1 MLKCLKIKNVAL
13 ISEAEIE
20 FGDKLNV
27 LSGETGAG
35 KSVLL
40 ECVNF
45 ALGQKADKTM
55 ITSGENACS
64 VVCVFDVSD
73 NDQVKDVLDELEI
86 EYDDEIIVK
95 RTFSVDGKSSIKLN
109 GESVNAT
116 MLRKV
121 TSLLVDVHGQSDHF
135 ALLNDRNQLELI
147 DNLGGDAVKGVKAE
161 ISDKIEKVKDV
172 QKKLDNLGG
181 SAEERSRRIDY
192 LTYCIKEIDA
202 VGFTE
207 GEDEELLSQKKKL
220 INSEK
225 IISAITEAT
234 EKLSGDNSAVDLVTE
249 AERCV
254 SQIMQYDA
262 AYAEMTEVLS
272 DVIDRLG
279 DVSAKLKDSFDMDF
293 DPKELDVIED
303 RLDKINFLKSK
314 YGKTYEDIRAK
325 YAAFAEEV
333 ELLSQSEENAAKF
346 EKERS
351 VRLAELDLL
360 YGRLTEQRKKVAK
373 DLSAKLSS
381 KLKELAMKN
390 ASFDVDF
397 EKTENTLSA
406 LGTDKVT
413 FLFTANLGEP
423 LKPLSKVISGGE
435 LSRLMLAIKTVT
447 GDAINRSTYVF
458 DEIDAGISGNAAR
471 VVAENFAQISVGRQI
486 IAISHL
492 PQIVAMA
499 DTSLLIRKNETDS
512 RTYTEVVTLDEEGVV
527 NEVLRLIGGIESA
540 SGRMHAKEMVSLAR
554 DYKKNLKR

>member
-20 FGDKLNV
+20 FGEKLNV

-35 KSVLL
+35 KSVIL

-55 ITSGENACS
+55 ITSGENTCS

-73 NDQVKDVLDELEI
+73 NKRVKEVLDELEI
-86 EYDDEIIVK
+86 DYDDEIIVK
-95 RTFSVDGKSSIKLN
+95 RTFSIDGKSSIRLN

-135 ALLNDRNQLELI
+135 ALLSDRNQLELI
-147 DNLGGDAVKGVKAE
+147 DNLGGETIKDIKAE
-161 ISDKIEKVKDV
+161 ISDKIAEIKDV
-172 QKKLDNLGG
+172 QKKLDGLGG
-181 SAEERSRRIDY
+181 SAEDRARRIDY

-202 VGFTE
+202 VGFYE

-234 EKLSGDNSAVDLVTE
+234 EKLSGDNSAVDLATD

-262 AYAEMTEVLS
+262 AYAEMS
-272 DVIDRLG
+272 DSLNDIIERLG
-279 DVSAKLKDSFDMDF
+279 DISAKLKDSFDMDF
-293 DPKELDVIED
+293 DPKELDLIED

-314 YGKTYEDIRAK
+314 YGKTYEDIQVK
-325 YAAFAEEV
+325 YSAFVDEV

-346 EKERS
+346 EREKS
-351 VRLAELDLL
+351 AYLAELDEK
-360 YGRLTEQRKKVAK
+360 YDKLTTERKKVAK
-373 DLSAKLSS
+373 ELSVKLSA

-390 ASFDVDF
+390 ASFDVEF

-406 LGTDKVT
+406 QGTDKVT

-447 GDAINRSTYVF
+447 GDALNQSTYVF

-471 VVAENFAQISVGRQI
+471 VVAENFAQIAANRQI

-499 DTSLLIRKNETDS
+499 DTSLLIKKSETDE

-540 SGRMHAKEMVSLAR
+540 SGRTHAKEMIALAKK
-554 DYKKNLKR
+554 YKATINK